1 MKRGEKVKIYFK
13 RDGRCYKLFSI
24 IQLGKDGEVDLKI
37 TGFYNN
43 FVEIAK
49 NTLDDKG
56 YHTEE
61 EMEESRIVSHAEMSY
76 HKDGSFL
83 HKIKDSPEP
92 EYINPYGHEERWV
105 RTDAIEDF
113 QPILNIAIRR
123 MEIFNKSSLVPA
135 LKSRET
141 SYICENDDFFDE
153 TGTYLLILYI
163 RNKKH
168 TVNCYTSAKLYSDVI
183 IELNKNLDLCIFIQR
198 HGFPAAKP
206 CYSKVFKCLMTPY
219 LHNSINF
226 CNRENAKDEMK
237 EVLEKSVFDSKFHLF
252 LKDLADNKLFI
263 FSEDKVKLADQVDIL
278 YENNGCKM
286 PISKPLFLKQAL
298 NYLGDKLSD
307 FNKLDQGIKQLLL
320 EKWNKELEGR
330 SFVAIL

>member
-13 RDGRCYKLFSI
+13 RDGRCYKLFNI

-49 NTLDDKG
+49 STLDDKG
-56 YHTEE
+56 YHTVE

-92 EYINPYGHEERWV
+92 EYINPYGQGERWV

-123 MEIFNKSSLVPA
+123 MDIFNKSCLVPA
-135 LKSRET
+135 LKSGET

-168 TVNCYTSAKLYSDVI
+168 IVNCYTSAKLYSDVI
-183 IELNKNLDLCIFIQR
+183 IELNEDLDLCIFIQR
-198 HGFPAAKP
+198 HGFLAANP
-206 CYSKVFKCLMTPY
+206 YYSNVFKCLITPY

-237 EVLEKSVFDSKFHLF
+237 VALGKSVFDSKFHLF
-252 LKDLADNKLFI
+252 LKDLADNKLFF

-286 PISKPLFLKQAL
+286 AISKPLFLKQVL

-307 FNKLDQGIKQLLL
+307 FIKLDQGIMQLLL
-320 EKWNKELEGR
+320 EKWNKELENK
-330 SFVAIL
+330 IQKE

>member
-13 RDGRCYKLFSI
+13 RDGRCYKLFNV

-49 NTLDDKG
+49 STLDDKG
-56 YHTEE
+56 YYTVEE
-61 EMEESRIVSHAEMSY
+61 LEESRIVSHAEMSY

-83 HKIKDSPEP
+83 HKINDNPEP
-92 EYINPYGHEERWV
+92 EYINPYGQGERWV

-123 MEIFNKSSLVPA
+123 MDIFNKSCLVPT
-135 LKSRET
+135 LKSGET

-168 TVNCYTSAKLYSDVI
+168 IVNCFTSAKLYSDVI
-183 IELNKNLDLCIFIQR
+183 IELNKDLDLCIFIQR

-206 CYSKVFKCLMTPY
+206 YFSKVFNCLITPY

-237 EVLEKSVFDSKFHLF
+237 EVLEKSVFDPKCNLF
-252 LKDLADNKLFI
+252 LKDLADNKLFN
-263 FSEDKVKLADQVDIL
+263 FSEDKLKLAEQVDIL

-298 NYLGDKLSD
+298 NYLGDELSD
-307 FNKLDQGIKQLLL
+307 FNNLDQGIKQLLL
-320 EKWNKELEGR
+320 EKWNNDLENLIQKE
-330 SFVAIL
+330 